1 MARSFQEIFGQ
12 SITSVKALREEIKQL
27 QGSFIGLEAGTEEYD
42 SILEKLTAAQNEY
55 TKVTKAGKQEI
66 DAATDSIVG
75 MEKQYRNMYN
85 AYKLMSEEQR
95 NSDSGRSMA
104 AQLDELSK
112 KLNATKQEVGNF
124 KDNIGHYSESI
135 IDAFSKMGVPLGGL
149 GTAFTK
155 VVSIFSEG
163 QDGIKSAI
171 GNVTKA
177 VEGLGGQ
184 LASMGGPAA
193 AAKTA
198 LTGVGSAMKALIAN
212 PVGATIMA
220 IVVAF
225 KALSAIADRV
235 KKAINENEESQMALK
250 EAMSAFQPVV
260 DAVSNAFDRLG
271 QMVVKVIGFVGDAFR
286 KLREIRAAATDFLGI
301 TKGAKDQVKEQNEL
315 YKDLAKRQNELT
327 KNKREYQKLNAA
339 DKAEVERL
347 REEASETTNLEE
359 KKRLLEEAK
368 TKQAE
373 IDARNVEQAKEELA
387 ILQAQSELTANDAAM
402 NDKLAQAVA
411 NVANAE
417 ATAAQNA
424 RQFNKQLNT
433 VTSGL
438 NKGAG
443 AAKNYREEAKKLYQA
458 LIEDNKTEIQK
469 LTEKYETEKKLLIKY
484 HYDTTLLTKKYNEDI
499 EKVRESDRATQVERQ
514 KTTLKQISEFDRQY
528 RDMLVKIY
536 GEKSPQVQI
545 FDTQNIDKE
554 MGDLSRII
562 DNFATKYEDTINRMK
577 ATGTDGFG
585 EESLKGLKAFDTEIR
600 EEIEIINERWPEL
613 QLAPPPELIAKE
625 GDSVRLLQENYTEWS
640 DNISKFISVMVNKKL
655 ALNRVDKE
663 NWAVVERSRS
673 ELEKAVRDYA
683 RFREDLE
690 DLEINTDSE
699 YAEKRA
705 ARNRKR
711 AEEDAEYYSRLI
723 KEEKDRLAENIND
736 VRQNFA
742 AELSN
747 AETPEDRARV
757 QAQMNAE
764 IAKLEQDSYNYR
776 LGLEEEFYDAKAR
789 MRDMDLEAAR
799 LSEERTKQIW
809 EDSFSAFDSVTNSIG
824 SIISQYQN
832 LMKAEIDSG
841 KLTEKEANKK
851 KKTLEN
857 LAAVQL
863 AVSVASITA
872 SAAASAMDVWRG
884 YASELKVNAETAAAT
899 GPAAAATKAALD
911 AKSLASAILRSIG
924 IGATAASQLAAAR
937 GNYIST
943 TTSLRDE
950 SSAGASVASVAPVQE
965 TPYTY
970 TRTIQTEE
978 DIDVI
983 NSRPVWVS
991 VKDIESGLNK
1001 AKVRDEETSF

>member
-42 SILEKLTAAQNEY
+42 SILEKLTVAQNEY

-95 NSDSGRSMA
+95 NSDTGRSMA

-177 VEGLGGQ
+177 IEGLGGQ

-198 LTGVGSAMKALIAN
+198 LTGVGTAMKALIAN

-260 DAVSNAFDRLG
+260 DAVSNAFDKLG
-271 QMVVKVIGFVGDAFR
+271 QVVVKVIGFVGDAFR
-286 KLREIRAAATDFLGI
+286 KLREIRAEITDFLKI
-301 TKGAKDQVKEQNEL
+301 TDGAAEQVKKENEQYQRLVKTENEL
-315 YKDLAKRQNELT
+315 IKKRREYNEL
-327 KNKREYQKLNAA
+327 NA
-339 DKAEVERL
+339 KSSSEVEKL
-347 REEASETTNLEE
+347 RDEASETENVAE
-359 KKRLLEEAK
+359 KKKLLEEAK
-368 TKQAE
+368 AKQAE
-373 IDARNVEQAKEELA
+373 IDQRNIEIAQQYLEQLQEEA
-387 ILQAQSELTANDAAM
+387 TLTANDEEMQNRLSEA
-402 NDKLAQAVA
+402 KIG
-411 NVANAE
+411 VANAT
-417 ATAAQNA
+417 ATAYSNMRRFNRELKNA
-424 RQFNKQLNT
+424 GKSAT
-433 VTSGL
+433 
-438 NKGAG
+438 G
-443 AAKNYREEAKKLYQA
+443 AASSIKNYREEAKKLYNE
-458 LIEDNKTEIQK
+458 LIENNKTEIQK
-469 LTEKYETEKKLLIKY
+469 LTEKYETEKKLLVKY

-499 EKVRESDRATQVERQ
+499 EKVRQSDRATQVERQ

-536 GEKSPQVQI
+536 GEKSPQVHI

-554 MGDLSRII
+554 LGDLSRII
-562 DNFATKYEDTINRMK
+562 RSFSEEYEDTINRME
-577 ATGTDGFG
+577 AAGTDGFS
-585 EESLKGLKAFDTEIR
+585 EESLKGLKAFDTQIR

-625 GDSVRLLQENYTEWS
+625 GEKVYLLQEKYAEWS
-640 DNISKFISVMVNKKL
+640 ANISKFIDVIENKKL

-663 NWAVVERSRS
+663 NWAAVERSRS
-673 ELEKAVRDYA
+673 ELEKVVRDYV

-690 DLEINTDSE
+690 DLEITNDSD

-711 AEEDAEYYSRLI
+711 AEEDAEYYGRLI
-723 KEEKDRLAENIND
+723 KEEKERLAENINN
-736 VRQNFA
+736 VRENFSD
-742 AELSN
+742 ELSN
-747 AETPEDRARV
+747 AETPEDRAKV
-757 QAQMNAE
+757 QAQINAE

-789 MRDMDLEAAR
+789 MRDMDLEAAQ
-799 LSEERTKQIW
+799 LAADRTSAIW
-809 EDSFSAFDSVTNSIG
+809 EDSFSAFDSVANSIG

-841 KLTEKEANKK
+841 KLTEKEAKKK

-872 SAAASAMDVWRG
+872 SAAASAMDVWKG

-924 IGATAASQLAAAR
+924 IGATAAAQLAAAK

-943 TTSLRDE
+943 TSSLRDE
-950 SSAGASVASVAPVQE
+950 SSTAASVASVAPVQE

-978 DIDVI
+978 DVDII

-991 VKDIESGLNK
+991 VKDIESGLNR